1 MNRDKI
7 HDNLYTFMIVLRI
20 LMIPITIGC
29 IICLGSSATLPS
41 GEVIPTVTMSLNF
54 LWTMLGI
61 IICTTIIKL
70 ISLVQLTQT
79 DSMLAYVIFLISHF
93 ARCLSWLLVLIYAL
107 IGLHTDNSAWIGLVV
122 LVGGYLALEL
132 LYGIIIIKFS
142 LETDK

>member
-7 HDNLYTFMIVLRI
+7 HDNLYTLMIVLRI
-20 LMIPITIGC
+20 LIIPITIGG

-41 GEVIPTVTMSLNF
+41 GEVIPTVTMNLDF
-54 LWTMLGI
+54 LWTILGI

-70 ISLVQLTQT
+70 ISLVQLVQT
-79 DSMLAYVIFLISHF
+79 DSMLAYVIFLVSHF
-93 ARCLSWLLVLIYAL
+93 ARCLCWLLVLIYAL
-107 IGLHTDNSAWIGLVV
+107 IGLHTDTSAWIGLVV

>member
-7 HDNLYTFMIVLRI
+7 HDNLYTFMIILRI
-20 LMIPITIGC
+20 LMIPITIGS

-41 GEVIPTVTMSLNF
+41 GEVIPTVTMNLNL

-61 IICTTIIKL
+61 IICVTIIKL
-70 ISLVQLTQT
+70 ISLVQLVQT
-79 DSMLAYVIFLISHF
+79 DSMLAYVIFLVSHC
-93 ARCLSWLLVLIYAL
+93 ARCLTWLLVLIYAL
-107 IGLHTDNSAWIGLVV
+107 IGLYTDNSVWIGLVV

-132 LYGIIIIKFS
+132 LYVIIIIKFS